1 MRQQTR
7 TVLAVGAL
15 LLGAWPARAADDESV
30 ASLRQELE
38 AMRAQYEARIDALEA
53 RVRQLEGNEVAA
65 PGEAPSVAPGLD
77 LEALRAAA
85 AATLGTAGTQ
95 TPEAAPAGSGDRNLN
110 RLNPEI
116 SFTGDVIA
124 VGGGR
129 AGEDFSG
136 REFELDMQSALDP
149 YSKTRLTL
157 AFSPDEGVDIEE
169 GWILYNG
176 LPGGVALK
184 AGKFRQRFGALN
196 QQHLHALPQVD
207 YPLVL
212 ATFFDDEGLAQ
223 TGLALSWLGPHPW
236 ASANELILEVT
247 DGESSAFGGGD
258 FDRLVVLGKLKNYWD
273 LGAATYLEWGL
284 SGASGRAGG
293 GFGSEV
299 LGSDLT
305 VHWQPPSRAKYRE
318 ITWRS
323 EALRSKR
330 DDPSGLAHEAW
341 GGYSYIEGLV
351 RENLYLGLRYDQ
363 VEDPLLPELQ
373 TSGWFPYLSWWQSE
387 YARSRAQYGLTQGP
401 DGDNDDELT
410 LQITWAAGPHKHE
423 TY

>member
-1 MRQQTR
+1 
-7 TVLAVGAL
+7 
-15 LLGAWPARAADDESV
+15 V
-30 ASLRQELE
+30 ASLRQEL
-38 AMRAQYEARIDALEA
+38 ATMKAQYEARIDALEE
-53 RVRQLEGNEVAA
+53 RVRQLEGVA
-65 PGEAPSVAPGLD
+65 GEAPAAPPPAGPGLD

-85 AATLGTAGTQ
+85 AATLESAGTEA
-95 TPEAAPAGSGDRNLN
+95 PAAAPAGSGDRNLN

-124 VGGGR
+124 VGGGA
-129 AGEDFSG
+129 AGEDFDA
-136 REFELDMQSALDP
+136 REFELDLQAALDP
-149 YSKTRLTL
+149 FSKTRWTL

-184 AGKFRQRFGALN
+184 AGKFRQRFGPLN

-207 YPLVL
+207 YPLVY
-212 ATFFDDEGLAQ
+212 ATYFDEEGLAQ
-223 TGLALSWLGPHPW
+223 TGLALSWLLPHPW

-247 DGESSAFGGGD
+247 DGESSAFGGGN
-258 FDRLVVLGKLKNYWD
+258 FDRLVVLARLKNYWD
-273 LGAATYLEWGL
+273 LNAATYLEWGL

-293 GFGSEV
+293 GLDSEV

-318 ITWRS
+318 LTWRS
-323 EALRSKR
+323 EVLRSQR
-330 DDPSGLAHEAW
+330 DDPGGVAREAW
-341 GGYSYIEGLV
+341 GGYSYVEALV

-363 VEDPLLPELQ
+363 VEDPLAPGLE
-373 TSGWFPYLSWWQSE
+373 TSGWFPFVSWWQSE
-387 YARSRAQYGLTQGP
+387 YVRLRAQYGLTQGP
-401 DGDNDDELT
+401 DGTNDDELT

-423 TY
+423 SY